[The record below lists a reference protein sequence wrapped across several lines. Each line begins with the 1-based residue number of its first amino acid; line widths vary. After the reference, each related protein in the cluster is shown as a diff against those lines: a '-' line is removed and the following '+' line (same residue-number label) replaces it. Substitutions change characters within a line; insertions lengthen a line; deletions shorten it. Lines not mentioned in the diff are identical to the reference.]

1 MQQAPITFIIIALTA
16 IVSFAA
22 FNSTPLKGKLLF
34 YPVAMRNKT
43 QWYRF
48 VSHGFIHSD
57 FMHLGFNML
66 TLYFF
71 GKVVENYIFTGT
83 EYLLL
88 YVSAIAASSIFDFIK
103 NKNNPNYAALG
114 ASGAVSAVVFATIML
129 DPWFRG
135 ICIYGA
141 LCIPN
146 ILFGILYI
154 VYCVY
159 MDKKANDN
167 IGHNAHLWGS
177 LYGFVFTAV
186 LKPVL
191 LADFLTQL
199 MHPHF

>member
-1 MQQAPITFIIIALTA
+1 MQD
-16 IVSFAA
+16 
-22 FNSTPLKGKLLF
+22 
-34 YPVAMRNKT
+34 KT

-48 VSHGFIHSD
+48 FSHGLIHAD

-71 GKVVENYIFTGT
+71 GRAVENYIFSGS
-83 EYLLL
+83 EYTIL
-88 YVSAIAASSIFDFIK
+88 YISALAASSVFDFIK
-103 NKNNPNYAALG
+103 NRNNPRYASLG

-141 LCIPN
+141 ICIPN
-146 ILFGILYI
+146 ILYGVLYI

-159 MDKKANDN
+159 MDKKGNDN

-177 LYGFVFTAV
+177 VYGFAFTAI
-186 LKPVL
+186 LKPAL
-191 LADFLTQL
+191 LIEFFNQL
-199 MHPHF
+199 LHPHF